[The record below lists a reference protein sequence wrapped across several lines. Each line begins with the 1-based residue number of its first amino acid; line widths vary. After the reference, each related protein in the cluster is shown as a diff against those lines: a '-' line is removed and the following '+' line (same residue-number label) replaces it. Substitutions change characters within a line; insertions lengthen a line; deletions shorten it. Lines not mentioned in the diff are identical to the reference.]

1 MVYYTIDELLAMPQI
16 PVTESDRRL
25 IYCLF
30 DRMPALKNAKRQ
42 HDDKD
47 AEWIVTLLSTVMD
60 SMPSLL
66 ASMARRSNRDRIDRM
81 ARMMKVYNECAL
93 FLLQGSPF
101 LRNLNGEARSRYQHM
116 LTAIVENAE
125 SYCRAFDIVKQGNE
139 AEEIQGIFDN
149 LAS

>member
-81 ARMMKVYNECAL
+81 ARKCREL
-93 FLLQGSPF
+93 FQSLRYSQAGKRGRRDTRHLRQSCKFGISLSPEIATFSAHGSF
-101 LRNLNGEARSRYQHM
+101 QA
-116 LTAIVENAE
+116 
-125 SYCRAFDIVKQGNE
+125 
-139 AEEIQGIFDN
+139 
-149 LAS
+149 